1 MRESAV
7 NRIMRLLKYLFPLW
21 AAILVYSL
29 LSFLYG
35 PAGFSAYE
43 GLEAERDK
51 QLANLE
57 ALKNISREL
66 EGDRDALLYD
76 GDSIAVHAR
85 ELGYGTD
92 DERFVRIVGLSK
104 AVRRQYWA
112 GDAVGAQAPPSMDEK
127 TIRMVSLIVGG
138 VILGFILF
146 VQVLRMLV

>member
-1 MRESAV
+1 
-7 NRIMRLLKYLFPLW
+7 MRLLKYLFPLW

-43 GLEAERDK
+43 GLKAERDK
-51 QLANLE
+51 QMANLE
-57 ALKNISREL
+57 SLKNITREL

-76 GDSIAVHAR
+76 RDSIAVQAR

-104 AVRRQYWA
+104 NMRRQYWA
-112 GDAVGAQAPPSMDEK
+112 GDAMEARPPEAMDEK
-127 TIRMVSLIVGG
+127 TIRTVSLITGA